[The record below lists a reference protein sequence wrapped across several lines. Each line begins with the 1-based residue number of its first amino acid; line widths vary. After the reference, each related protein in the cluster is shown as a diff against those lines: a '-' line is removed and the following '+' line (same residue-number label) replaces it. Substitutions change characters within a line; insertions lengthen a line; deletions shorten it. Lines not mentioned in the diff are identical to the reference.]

1 MIGYLVALQFSFK
14 ITFQSF
20 HAVIGHKEVE
30 VDYHDDH
37 FISWLKIVQNYSCLL

>member
-20 HAVIGHKEVE
+20 HAVIGH
-30 VDYHDDH
+30 YHDDH